1 MLKKK
6 ILIVVGN
13 RPQYI
18 KAGIIYFNLQKI
30 KRYQVDILDT
40 NQHYDKNLSSYFFKN
55 FKYKP
60 KFNLKIGSHK
70 NEIAISKIIISL
82 SKFLDNKYYDLLIV
96 LGDTNSTA
104 AAAICAKLKNLKL
117 IHIEAGERIFHQNEA
132 PEEINRLIA
141 DQCSDLLFTC
151 SKEAKLNL
159 IKEGYKKKYIKFIG
173 DPMLDL
179 YKYFSTKLIG
189 KKKIYNFNY
198 VFATIHR
205 KENTKKEFLFKLLNL
220 LDNHKDKV
228 ILSLHPRTKKIIH
241 KYKWKAKK
249 NLIFIKPVDYL
260 TSLRLI
266 NHSNL
271 VFTDSGGIKREAY
284 YAKKFCIS
292 PQSGKPLWPQTVK
305 SGWNKT
311 LKPNDLNKMKKFL
324 KNFPKPGKYS
334 LSTFGNGKAC
344 KRLIKEINKWI

>member
-40 NQHYDKNLSSYFFKN
+40 NQHYYKNFSSYFFKN

-60 KFNLKIGSHK
+60 KFNLKIGSKK

-117 IHIEAGERIFHQNEA
+117 IHIGSWRKNFHQNDA

-205 KENTKKEFLFKLLNL
+205 K
-220 LDNHKDKV
+220 
-228 ILSLHPRTKKIIH
+228 KIQ
-241 KYKWKAKK
+241 KG
-249 NLIFIKPVDYL
+249 IFV
-260 TSLRLI
+260 
-266 NHSNL
+266 
-271 VFTDSGGIKREAY
+271 
-284 YAKKFCIS
+284 
-292 PQSGKPLWPQTVK
+292 
-305 SGWNKT
+305 
-311 LKPNDLNKMKKFL
+311 
-324 KNFPKPGKYS
+324 
-334 LSTFGNGKAC
+334 
-344 KRLIKEINKWI
+344 